1 VENAMVMP
9 LTIGSERQKIKDMQ
23 IGDYIKVGYGT
34 GATLNAYGTFQSV
47 VGTALT
53 GAYSTTEIPL
63 TGINAVSTSGYF
75 YMVKV
80 DKGLLV
86 SDRVIHVSVTWDV
99 LNTAKVIEGVQF
111 TLDGIAGSMR
121 SLTGGIAYADSFGF
135 KATTSQGTKRA
146 FPSNN
151 EYDKYIYNLPTSL
164 IQSGKTIEDVFHHL
178 STQSWCQDTLIL
190 SLGASSYRVARWDS
204 ANSFDFWSSATVRTG
219 TGFRPVF
226 DYYE

>member
-1 VENAMVMP
+1 MVMP
-9 LTIGSERQKIKDMQ
+9 LTTGLERQKIKDMQ

-34 GATLNAYGTFQSV
+34 GATLNALGTFQSV

-86 SDRVIHVSVTWDV
+86 SDRIIHVSVSWDT
-99 LNTAKVIEGVQF
+99 LNTAKVIEGLQF
-111 TLDGIAGSMR
+111 TLDGIVGNIR
-121 SLTGGIAYADSFGF
+121 SLHGGVAFSDSNGN
-135 KATTSQGTKRA
+135 KATTSQSTGKA
-146 FPSNN
+146 FPNN
-151 EYDKYIYNLPTSL
+151 NGFDKYITGFPTSL
-164 IQSGKTIEDVFHHL
+164 IQSGKTVDDVFHSNS
-178 STQSWCQDTLIL
+178 STVLSWCADTPIT
-190 SLGASSYRVARWDS
+190 SIGANTNRVAR
-204 ANSFDFWSSATVRTG
+204 ATNTTGFYQIVSSTASTTY
-219 TGFRPVF
+219 GFRPVF